1 MKVFVFCWHWK
12 GEKMKKRIL
21 VFLTLLFVCFG
32 ITGCQNK
39 DDNTKVD
46 NDMGELDNEV
56 ADPFDE

>member
-1 MKVFVFCWHWK
+1 
-12 GEKMKKRIL
+12 MKKRIL
-21 VFLTLLFVCFG
+21 VFLTLLFVG

-46 NDMGELDNEV
+46 NDMGEVDNEV

>member
-1 MKVFVFCWHWK
+1 
-12 GEKMKKRIL
+12 MKKRIL

-39 DDNTKVD
+39 DDNTKTGN
-46 NDMGELDNEV
+46 NDMGELDNEA